1 MIVRQSAGTG
11 PAATKTLCDLPASR
25 SRLREA
31 AALCSGLTF
40 LITLPPLGTNSLT
53 AFTLRDDLLY
63 TEFSMGN
70 LQKKWIKQQV
80 ARQSAGPPPPP
91 SGHPLAA
98 AIQAFQAGRHEE
110 AIRQSMARLE
120 SEPYDMDARELI
132 GICHTALRQF
142 EVAEQ
147 VFGEMLELNSLH
159 FPAVIG
165 LARTKAAL
173 GKTAECL
180 ELLEQ
185 GAEMAGSDFGAL
197 SRVAGAYAGI
207 GEMDQA
213 LLLFEKLDRIRP
225 NDPEILFKKAQALVG
240 LKRFDEAVRIYQRVQ
255 SLRPDLP
262 ITYAN
267 LAGIW
272 AEKGLYEQA
281 KKQCETAA
289 RLGGSQ
295 HPGLRFLNA
304 RVAPV
309 ILESQEQ
316 IEHVRSRMFS
326 DYEAL
331 RRSGAKLRD
340 PFAEVGAMHSLPTY
354 QGVPS
359 RQLQEA
365 ISRAYLAVC
374 PELAWEAESL
384 QQRKPRSEQKIRVG
398 VCSAFMWDHT
408 IAHVMSGLFRKL
420 DRSRFD
426 VILFRVG
433 RPSDPVQEA
442 LEGVADRVVLLEGH
456 LAHSREAIAEAELDL
471 LLFTDFGA
479 EPLTSF
485 LSYSR
490 LAPVQV
496 LLWGFPDTSGVP
508 NVDYFLSTSAFEP
521 EGAEE
526 HYSETLIQLPRLY
539 TYIDPPTLS
548 PSSVSK
554 RDLGVPE
561 ESHLYLCAQ
570 SLPKVHPEFDIALK
584 GILEADPKAHLLFFE
599 GLHPEWGDLLRN
611 RFRRSLGTLAERV
624 RFSPRLDR
632 SAFQGALQAAD
643 TVIDTKHFT
652 GGFTTYL
659 CFALG
664 VPVVTWNG
672 SLMRGRMTSGLYRM
686 MGLEPLAADTDEEFV
701 ALAARSATDRPFR
714 EDWSAQVAANSGK
727 LFHDEG
733 SVRDFE
739 RFLTAAHRAHLAGKK
754 LESWEDVQATPTS

>member
-1 MIVRQSAGTG
+1 
-11 PAATKTLCDLPASR
+11 
-25 SRLREA
+25 
-31 AALCSGLTF
+31 
-40 LITLPPLGTNSLT
+40 
-53 AFTLRDDLLY
+53 
-63 TEFSMGN
+63 MGN

-80 ARQSAGPPPPP
+80 ARQSGGPPPPP
-91 SGHPLAA
+91 SRHPLAA

-110 AIRQSMARLE
+110 AIRLSNARLE
-120 SEPYDMDARELI
+120 REPYDMDARELI

-142 EVAEQ
+142 EEAEQ
-147 VFGEMLELNSLH
+147 VFGEMLDLNSLH

-180 ELLEQ
+180 DLLEQ

-207 GEMDQA
+207 GEMERA
-213 LLLFEKLDRIRP
+213 FPLFEKLDRIRP

-255 SLRPDLP
+255 TLRPDLP

-289 RLGGSQ
+289 RLGGAQ
-295 HPGLRFLNA
+295 HPGLRFLSA
-304 RVAPV
+304 RVSPV
-309 ILESQEQ
+309 ILESQAQ
-316 IEHVRSRMFS
+316 IEQVRTRMFS

-331 RRSGAKLRD
+331 RRSGARLKD

-359 RQLQEA
+359 RDLQEA
-365 ISRAYLAVC
+365 ISRTYLTVC
-374 PELAWEAESL
+374 PELAWEAPWLRHPKRKDQGYGQPEMASSPPSPGSQDFTNLPL
-384 QQRKPRSEQKIRVG
+384 QGGGGPSSVGSDGDGKIRVG
-398 VCSAFMWDHT
+398 ICSAFMWDHT

-420 DRSRFD
+420 DRSRFE
-426 VILFRVG
+426 VVLFRVG

-442 LEGVADRVVLLEGH
+442 LEGVADRMVLLEGH
-456 LAHSREAIAEAELDL
+456 LGHSREAIAETELDL

-508 NVDYFLSTSAFEP
+508 NLDYFVSTSAFEP

-548 PSSVSK
+548 PKPISK

-570 SLPKVHPEFDIALK
+570 SLPKVHPEFDSALK
-584 GILEADPKAHLLFFE
+584 GILEADPEAHLLFFE
-599 GLHPEWGDLLRN
+599 GMHPEWGDLLRD
-611 RFRRSLGTLAERV
+611 RFLQSLGKCAERV
-624 RFSPRLDR
+624 HFSPRLD
-632 SAFQGALQAAD
+632 SDAFQGALRAAD
-643 TVIDTKHFT
+643 AVIDTKHFT

-686 MGLEPLAADTDEEFV
+686 MDLEPLAANDDEEF
-701 ALAARSATDRPFR
+701 AQLAVQLATDQSFR
-714 EDWSAQVAANSGK
+714 EAWSNKVAANSGK
-727 LFHDEG
+727 LFRDEA

-739 RFLTAAHRAHLAGKK
+739 RFLIAAHRAHRSGKK
-754 LESWEDVQATPTS
+754 LESWEGVQAILTS